1 MGMAKSL
8 SMLEIRDLEV
18 SYSSG
23 KKALDRVSLSL
34 STGVFGLLGPNGAG
48 KSTLLR
54 VVASVQKPESGS
66 VSMNGAEAAD
76 SPQAWRRNVGYLP
89 QDFGL
94 PERLTVLEWLE
105 YVGTI
110 KGTLQSRPRRDRAM
124 ELLSRLN
131 LWSNRDQRIGT
142 LSGGMRQRLG
152 LAQALWGEPDLL
164 ILDEPTTGLD
174 VEERG
179 RLLDLLAEV
188 GERAT
193 VILSTHGVADI
204 QDVCSR
210 IGVLADGRLK
220 FEGTQAQAQEFV
232 LGSVW
237 QAEIERTQRES
248 MLSRFPNARIDW
260 QQGGMRARV
269 ISAESPGEAF
279 ARVRETMTDAYYHL
293 VHLARLEAR

>member
-1 MGMAKSL
+1 
-8 SMLEIRDLEV
+8 MLEIRDLEV
-18 SYSSG
+18 SYPSG

-54 VVASVQKPESGS
+54 VVASVQKPGAGA
-66 VSMNGAEAAD
+66 VSMNGAGVSD

-94 PERLTVLEWLE
+94 PEGLTVIEWLE

-110 KGTLQSRPRRDRAM
+110 KGTLQSRSRRDRAM

-152 LAQALWGEPDLL
+152 LAQALWGEPGLL

-188 GERAT
+188 GERAI

-220 FEGTQAQAQEFV
+220 FEGTQEQAQEFV

-237 QAEIERTQRES
+237 QAEIERTQKES

-269 ISAESPGEAF
+269 ISADSPGEAF

-293 VHLARLEAR
+293 VHLARQEAQ

>member
-1 MGMAKSL
+1 MAKSFA
-8 SMLEIRDLEV
+8 MLEIRDLEV
-18 SYSSG
+18 SYPSG

-34 STGVFGLLGPNGAG
+34 TTGVFGLLGPNGAG

-54 VVASVQKPESGS
+54 VVASVQKPGAGS
-66 VSMNGAEAAD
+66 VCMNGARVSD

-94 PERLTVLEWLE
+94 PEGLTVIEWLE

-110 KGTLQSRPRRDRAM
+110 KGTLQSRARRDRAM

-152 LAQALWGEPDLL
+152 LAQALWGDPGLL

-220 FEGTQAQAQEFV
+220 FEGTQEQAQEFV

-237 QAEIERTQRES
+237 QAEIERTQKES

-269 ISAESPGEAF
+269 ISADSPGEAF

>member
-1 MGMAKSL
+1 
-8 SMLEIRDLEV
+8 MLEIRDLEV
-18 SYSSG
+18 SCPSG

-54 VVASVQKPESGS
+54 VVASVQKPGAGS
-66 VSMNGAEAAD
+66 VSMGGAGVSD
-76 SPQAWRRNVGYLP
+76 SPQTWRRNVGYLP

-94 PERLTVLEWLE
+94 PEGLTVIEWLE

-110 KGTLQSRPRRDRAM
+110 KGTQQSRARRDRAM

-152 LAQALWGEPDLL
+152 LAQALWGDPGLL

-188 GERAT
+188 GECAT

-220 FEGTQAQAQEFV
+220 FEGTQEQAQEFV
-232 LGSVW
+232 LGCVW
-237 QAEIERTQRES
+237 QAEIERTQKES

-269 ISAESPGEAF
+269 ISADSPGEAF

-293 VHLARLEAR
+293 VHLARQEAR